1 MAAGAIKKFT
11 IFSTGALCYG
21 LMEIINRG
29 FTHITMGLLG
39 GIAFM
44 VIHSLNGDRREG
56 KLKLFPILCVSALFI
71 TSIEFLSGEILN
83 RILQMNIW
91 SYKDVPLNVD
101 GQICLPFSML
111 WFVLSFFGV
120 FADDFIRHRIFFEHR
135 NYSYFR
141 REEPQRVAV

>member
-1 MAAGAIKKFT
+1 MAARAIKQFT

-21 LMEIINRG
+21 LMEIMNRG

-39 GIAFM
+39 GIAFT
-44 VIHSLNGDRREG
+44 VIHALNGDRREG
-56 KLKLFPILCVSALFI
+56 KLRLFPILCVSALFI

-83 RILQMNIW
+83 RVLQMNIW
-91 SYKDVPLNVD
+91 SYRDVPLNLD

-111 WFVLSFFGV
+111 WFALSFFGV
-120 FADDFIRHRIFFEHR
+120 FADDFIRHRIFFERR

-141 REEPQRVAV
+141 QREPQKIAV

>member
-1 MAAGAIKKFT
+1 MAAIVIKQFT

-29 FTHITMGLLG
+29 YTHITMGLLG

-44 VIHSLNGDRREG
+44 VIHWLNGDRRAE
-56 KLKLFPILCVSALFI
+56 KLKLFPILCVSAIFI
-71 TSIEFLSGEILN
+71 TSVEFLSGEVLN

-91 SYKDVPLNVD
+91 SYKDIPLNID

-111 WFVLSFFGV
+111 WFALSFFGV
-120 FADDFIRHRIFFEHR
+120 FADDFIRHNIFSEQR

-141 REEPQRVAV
+141 RVEPQRVAV